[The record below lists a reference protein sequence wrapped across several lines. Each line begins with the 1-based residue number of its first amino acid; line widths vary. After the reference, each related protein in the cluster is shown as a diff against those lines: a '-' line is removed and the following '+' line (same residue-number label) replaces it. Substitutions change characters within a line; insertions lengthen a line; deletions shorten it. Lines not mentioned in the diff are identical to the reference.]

1 MSRRRIAI
9 SGWGWMPARAANFAN
24 AVITWATAYRR
35 WKLWGAIDIN
45 YDEAL
50 KNPSAAFRIII
61 DHVAFAMNVKPS
73 EIDELGPIRAPSMG
87 EANPGIP
94 SSASKSTVREEDFLR
109 EVTKAKEQL
118 ASERLSSLGL
128 GWCV

>member
-1 MSRRRIAI
+1 
-9 SGWGWMPARAANFAN
+9 MPARAANFAN

-73 EIDELGPIRAPSMG
+73 EIDKLGPIRAPSMG

-94 SSASKSTVREEDFLR
+94 SSASKSTASDFPR